1 MRNIPDHL
9 INEIL
14 VGNCVAFIGA
24 GFSAPAVPNW
34 DALLS
39 GIAADS
45 KVSAKAEERVQKLL
59 KPHDRM
65 SSRGTFDREAAA
77 QILQDELGKED
88 FGSVV
93 ERVVRQGDT
102 ETGREV
108 VEDRIR
114 LLLEIPFQS
123 ILTTNFDHFLAGQIG
138 NDEVYRD
145 ILRKTR
151 DPWFNIFSWDKQDVR
166 SADIVNLHG
175 LIRKEGQLD
184 RSDAVLTRTEY
195 RELLFEGSRYSN
207 FLRGILATRTVL
219 FLGFSFSDTY
229 LNLLRSEILAML
241 KHDPTKHPLAYA
253 ILDDAGDEERNFL
266 LTHEGIEVLGY
277 ETKSLEHTGFDEYL
291 EAIHAKTSPVKI
303 LGDRLNRKRL
313 LWLDPEPD
321 NNLYGKKVMIQAA
334 GGKADGDFKLDMVS
348 YPPSDYDRRT
358 GVASDLVEY
367 TLDQLATGHYHL
379 VITHWGGLAKDAL
392 GELRPTAVQLLEG
405 IRKRGIV
412 VPTIVFASPD
422 RCYAQKNRSEALSL
436 GAFEYT
442 WYFQDLFGAIERLFK
457 EPKL

>member
-1 MRNIPDHL
+1 MRDIPTHL

-14 VGNCVAFIGA
+14 QGSCVAFVGA

-34 DALLS
+34 DDLLN
-39 GIAADS
+39 GIAADC
-45 KVSAKAEERVQKLL
+45 KVSDEAEVQVKELL
-59 KPHDRM
+59 KPDNRM

-77 QILQDELGKED
+77 QILQDDLGKED
-88 FGSVV
+88 FGSLL
-93 ERVVRQGDT
+93 ERVIT
-102 ETGREV
+102 EGTTKKGLKS
-108 VEDRIR
+108 VENRIR
-114 LLLEIPFQS
+114 LLLQIPFQS
-123 ILTTNFDHFLAGQIG
+123 ILTTNFDNLLQGQIG
-138 NDEVYRD
+138 SDDVYRD
-145 ILRKTR
+145 ILRKKR
-151 DPWFNIFSWDKQDVR
+151 EPWFNIFSWDKQDIR
-166 SADIVNLHG
+166 RADIVKLHG
-175 LIRKEGQLD
+175 QIRKEGQSD
-184 RSDAVLTRTEY
+184 RSDVVLTRTEY

-207 FLRGILATRTVL
+207 FLRSILATRTIL
-219 FLGFSFSDTY
+219 FLGFSFSDAY

-266 LTHEGIEVLGY
+266 LTHEGIDVLGY
-277 ETKSLEHTGFDEYL
+277 KTKCGDHSGFDEYL
-291 EAIHAKTSPVKI
+291 KAIHAKTSPVKI

-321 NNLYGKKVMIQAA
+321 NNLYGKKVMIRAA

>member
-1 MRNIPDHL
+1 MRDIPPHL
-9 INEIL
+9 IEEIL
-14 VGNCVAFIGA
+14 QGNCVAFVGA

-34 DALLS
+34 DDLLS

-45 KVSAKAEERVQKLL
+45 KVSACTEERVKKLL
-59 KPHDRM
+59 EHPRL
-65 SSRGTFDREAAA
+65 SGRGTFDREAAA
-77 QILQDELGKED
+77 QILQDELGKEE
-88 FGSVV
+88 FGSVLKKV
-93 ERVVRQGDT
+93 AKPTPNADIAKVTCRTD
-102 ETGREV
+102 
-108 VEDRIR
+108 
-114 LLLEIPFQS
+114 LLLQIPFQS
-123 ILTTNFDHFLAGQIG
+123 ILTTNFDHFLVGQIG
-138 NDEVYRD
+138 NDDVYRD
-145 ILRKTR
+145 ILRKKR
-151 DPWFNIFSWDKQDVR
+151 EPWFNIFSWDEQDIR
-166 SADIVNLHG
+166 RADIVNLHG
-175 LIRKEGQLD
+175 QIRKEGQ
-184 RSDAVLTRTEY
+184 SDGSDVVLTRTEY

-219 FLGFSFSDTY
+219 FLGFSFSDAY

-241 KHDPTKHPLAYA
+241 KHDHTKKPLAYA
-253 ILDDAGDEERNFL
+253 VLDDVGDEEGNFL
-266 LTHEGIEVLGY
+266 LTHEGIDVLGY
-277 ETKSLEHTGFDEYL
+277 KTKCGDHSGFDEYL
-291 EAIHAKTSPVKI
+291 KAIHAKTSPVNI

-334 GGKADGDFKLDMVS
+334 CDKADGDFKLDMVS

-367 TLDQLATGHYHL
+367 TLDQLAAGRYHL
-379 VITHWGGLAKDAL
+379 VITHWGGLAKDAS

-405 IRKRGIV
+405 IRKRGIE